1 MTFDFTK
8 IGSINL
14 KFNNQSWNSKTHN
27 ILVTRDPTSELGIS
41 IKMIEITDD
50 KMLTDLS
57 LANDVLKKFRISE

>member
-14 KFNNQSWNSKTHN
+14 KFNNQSWNSETHN